1 MSVCI
6 ISFSSRKNG
15 NCSKISEFVSS
26 MYSDA
31 IRYDFCD
38 FKINACGDCDYQCF
52 ESADKCPHAHDK
64 EREILDTITNSEM
77 TYFIVPNYCDYP
89 CSNYFV
95 FNERSLCY
103 FQNNE
108 SLLKKY
114 LCAPKKFIVVSNS
127 NKDNFGLAFCYQSID
142 VPEIL
147 FLSSNEY
154 GKKSI
159 DADLLSSDTA
169 VEDLKKFILK
179 KSTVVY

>member
-6 ISFSSRKNG
+6 VSFSSRKSGNCAQISDLICSIYPDAKRFDFSDFTITGCG
-15 NCSKISEFVSS
+15 NCS
-26 MYSDA
+26 
-31 IRYDFCD
+31 
-38 FKINACGDCDYQCF
+38 YQCF
-52 ESADKCPHAHDK
+52 EGADKCPHAHDK
-64 EREILDTITNSEM
+64 EREILDAITNSQL
-77 TYFIVPNYCDYP
+77 TFFVVPNYCDYP

-103 FQNNE
+103 FQGNE

-147 FLSSNEY
+147 YLSSNEY

-159 DADLLSSDTA
+159 DADLLSSDTV
-169 VEDLKKFILK
+169 VEKLKQFILK
-179 KSTVVY
+179 NRQ